1 MSGLLSGKNIVVMG
15 VANDRSIAW
24 AIARSLKSQGANL
37 AFTYESERVEERVRK
52 LTETMPGSLVLP
64 CNVTSDEDIDR
75 LADALRESFG
85 VLHGVVHSI
94 AFAKTEELE
103 GMYVNTSRAGF
114 ALAHDISVYSLTAV
128 ARKLY
133 PLMTEGG
140 SIMTMTYLGAERA
153 MPNYN
158 VMGVAKA
165 ALEASVRYLAAD
177 LGPVQHPRQRDLGRP
192 DPHAR
197 GEGDQGLQLD
207 PAPGRGEGAAAPDD
221 GRGGSRRH
229 RDVPDE
235 PSVAR
240 HYGRSHLRG
249 QRLPYRRRVR
259 RCPKDALSGG
269 QAQPTRKALETA
281 CLSQLSCLSSWD

>member
-1 MSGLLSGKNIVVMG
+1 MSGLLNGKNIVVMG

-24 AIARSLKSQGANL
+24 AIARSLKAQGANL

-64 CNVTSDEDIDR
+64 CNVTSDEDIER

-103 GMYVNTSRAGF
+103 GLYVNTSRAGF
-114 ALAHDISVYSLTAV
+114 ALATDISVYSLTAV
-128 ARKLY
+128 AQKLY

-177 LGPVQHPRQRDLGRP
+177 LGQYNIRVNAISAGPIRTLAAKGIKDFNSILRQVEEKAPLRRTTD
-192 DPHAR
+192 A
-197 GEGDQGLQLD
+197 EEVGDTAMFLM
-207 PAPGRGEGAAAPDD
+207 
-221 GRGGSRRH
+221 
-229 RDVPDE
+229 
-235 PSVAR
+235 
-240 HYGRSHLRG
+240 SHLSRG
-249 QRLPYRRRVR
+249 ITGEVIYV
-259 RCPKDALSGG
+259 DNGYHIVG
-269 QAQPTRKALETA
+269 V
-281 CLSQLSCLSSWD
+281 